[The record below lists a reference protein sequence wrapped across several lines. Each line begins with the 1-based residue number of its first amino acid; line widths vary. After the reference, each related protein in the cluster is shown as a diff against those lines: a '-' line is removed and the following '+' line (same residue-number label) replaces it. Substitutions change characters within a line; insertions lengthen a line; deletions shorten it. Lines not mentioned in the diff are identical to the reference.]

1 MCGRC
6 SYKMF
11 KLRME
16 NNVSTVAST
25 NCATLKAHSAEQNTQ
40 MSEEM
45 MCRVICVIEKTGVDL
60 VKKGLI
66 RFGSCKVSGYEH
78 CRDMCRRYL
87 QKREKMPYMSNYRC
101 GCVFASAIAKL

>member
-16 NNVSTVAST
+16 NIVSTVAST
-25 NCATLKAHSAEQNTQ
+25 SCATLKAHSAEQNTQ

-45 MCRVICVIEKTGVDL
+45 MCRVIEKTGVDL
-60 VKKGLI
+60 VKKRSDKVWFVQGI
-66 RFGSCKVSGYEH
+66 R
-78 CRDMCRRYL
+78 
-87 QKREKMPYMSNYRC
+87 
-101 GCVFASAIAKL
+101 I

>member
-16 NNVSTVAST
+16 NHVSTVAST
-25 NCATLKAHSAEQNTQ
+25 SCATLKAHSAEQNTQ

-45 MCRVICVIEKTGVDL
+45 RRVIEKTGVDL
-60 VKKGLI
+60 VKKRGLI
-66 RFGSCKVSGYEH
+66 RFGSCKVSG
-78 CRDMCRRYL
+78 
-87 QKREKMPYMSNYRC
+87 
-101 GCVFASAIAKL
+101 